1 MRKTPISPARRSA
14 AFVTALAAVA
24 ASFTW
29 AGAAPALAIPDPGPQ
44 TGWQVSSTSTT
55 AHPAPRDITAS
66 PDGAKLFVNYEAG
79 NLLSILNTATMGL
92 STEAPLNGW
101 GEPTIVTPAPDG
113 YRVLTAGTNDVYSLT
128 PGTWTGAAAYGPGVD
143 AMTYS
148 EFTATVFSTDAGQL
162 SERDPLTGELIRW
175 AGLGD
180 MPLAIAAH
188 PSRPVVYTADMS
200 QESIS
205 AIDLSGVE
213 WGDICGCEDASTV
226 LDLPGLM
233 PTDIVISADGATLYV
248 LDYYAR
254 ILAIDTATF
263 TLEQTRDL
271 DGADFASPS
280 LSVNPVT
287 GELVASDLN
296 GTVFF
301 IDPVNLEVT
310 DTVELAEGLWDTAIS
325 PDGTK
330 VYVTN
335 TFDSLISVLEYI
347 TPAPNPATNVQATP
361 GARQAAVAWTA
372 STTGSAT
379 YTVSAVGSDDV
390 LCTTTSTFCVISG
403 LPVGPVRFVVTT
415 ATDAGSTP
423 SQPSAA
429 VSISAPAAPASVPA
443 PHGWRQHRLRRR
455 SADRRAARPEDRRR
469 RDRLRTILLRRRL
482 AALQSC
488 AARLGVGRCR
498 RHRHLPGDDP
508 RERRRARRPPPRRL
522 RLHRPG
528 RPGGGGARDRTRF
541 DPGAEAD
548 SARAEQRRIEH
559 LGRQCPRA
567 HRLRRA
573 AALGRGAPTRCRSSS
588 RHRSARA
595 PPRGLSPTHDDT
607 RRCPR
612 RPGLRGHRR
621 TAAAARVRRG
631 TPRSA
636 HPVGPAARR
645 RAPARCRRH
654 RCASSPNPRW

>member
-1 MRKTPISPARRSA
+1 MGKTPGSPARRSA
-14 AFVTALAAVA
+14 AIVTALAAVA

-29 AGAAPALAIPDPGPQ
+29 AGAAPALAEPDPGPRS
-44 TGWQVSSTSTT
+44 GWQISETFTTS
-55 AHPAPRDITAS
+55 HLSPRDVAVS
-66 PDGAKLFVNYEAG
+66 PGNDHLFVSYQNG
-79 NLLSILNTATMGL
+79 DVVNVIDLATG
-92 STEAPLNGW
+92 TGFDRPIDGW
-101 GEPTIVTPAPDG
+101 GDPILTVPTPDG
-113 YRVLTAGTNDVYSLT
+113 YRVLSAGTNDIYSLT
-128 PGTWTGAAAYGPGVD
+128 PGIWAIDSAHSPGIN

-148 EFTATVFSTDAGQL
+148 KHTGTVFSTDAGQL

-233 PTDIVISADGATLYV
+233 PTDIAISADGATLYV

-429 VSISAPAAPASVPA
+429 VTISAPAAPASVPA
-443 PHGWRQHRLRRR
+443 PTGGASIGFAGAQ
-455 SADRRAARPEDRRR
+455 P
-469 RDRLRTILLRRRL
+469 T
-482 AALQSC
+482 
-488 AARLGVGRCR
+488 AARLGQKIDVVATGFAPSSFVDVSLHSSPVLLGSGWVGADGTATFQVTI
-498 RHRHLPGDDP
+498 PASGV
-508 RERRRARRPPPRRL
+508 E
-522 RLHRPG
+522 
-528 RPGGGGARDRTRF
+528 
-541 DPGAEAD
+541 PGAHHLVASGFTAQGAPAAAVREIALA
-548 SARAEQRRIEH
+548 STPAPKPTPPAPNSGGSNTSGGNALARTGSDEQP
-559 LGRQCPRA
+559 LW
-567 HRLRRA
+567 A
-573 AALGRGAPTRCRSSS
+573 AALLLAVGA
-588 RHRSARA
+588 
-595 PPRGLSPTHDDT
+595 
-607 RRCPR
+607 
-612 RPGLRGHRR
+612 
-621 TAAAARVRRG
+621 AAVTAARVRR
-631 TPRSA
+631 R
-636 HPVGPAARR
+636 AA
-645 RAPARCRRH
+645 
-654 RCASSPNPRW
+654 